1 MDRPNISF
9 DLERFEKR
17 LAEKSLDDKVVR
29 TENVYRIIDYYFS
42 GAGNVKHVD
51 FSSFNMSDIN
61 QAFDRAF
68 YLDSHE
74 TAESWGYREHAKN
87 NWYNPFYEY
96 SILMQNC
103 YSFANHRD
111 KVLSHEDDFI

>member
-1 MDRPNISF
+1 MDRPNVSF

-17 LAEKSLDDKVVR
+17 LAEKSLDDKMVR

-61 QAFDRAF
+61 RALDRAF

-74 TAESWGYREHAKN
+74 TAESWGYQENAKN
-87 NWYNPFYEY
+87 NWYNAFYEY
-96 SILMQNC
+96 AIIMQHC
-103 YSFANHRD
+103 HSFAYPRNRQ
-111 KVLSHEDDFI
+111 LSHEDDFI

>member
-1 MDRPNISF
+1 MNEANVLF

-17 LAEKSLDDKVVR
+17 LSEKRLDDKLVK

-74 TAESWGYREHAKN
+74 TADSWGYQEHAKN

-96 SILMQNC
+96 AIITQHSH
-103 YSFANHRD
+103 SFAFHN
-111 KVLSHEDDFI
+111 KKLLIHEDDFI